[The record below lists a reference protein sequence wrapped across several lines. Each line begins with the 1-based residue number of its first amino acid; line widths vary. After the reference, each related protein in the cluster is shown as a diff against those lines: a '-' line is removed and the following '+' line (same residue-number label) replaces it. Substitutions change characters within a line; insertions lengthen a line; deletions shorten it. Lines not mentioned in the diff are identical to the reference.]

1 MNKIFLTG
9 NLTRDPENG
18 TTPNGINYCRFS
30 IAVNRRFSKESTEN
44 VDYFNIITWRGLADT
59 CYNNLSKGRKVAVS
73 GSIQI
78 RNYEANDGTKRTSVE
93 VTADE
98 VEFMP
103 SANRGEGEE
112 KSAPKKSGNDIS
124 DLTVVDDELPF

>member
-9 NLTRDPENG
+9 NLTRDPEKA
-18 TTPNGINYCRFS
+18 TTPNGIDYCRFTV
-30 IAVNRRFSKESTEN
+30 AVNRRFSREN
-44 VDYFNIITWRGLADT
+44 NEADFFNIIAWRGLADN
-59 CYNNLSKGRKVAVS
+59 CYNNLTKGRKVAVS

-98 VEFMP
+98 VEFLS
-103 SANRGEGEE
+103 SANRSEGEE
-112 KSAPKKSGNDIS
+112 KPAPKKSGNDIS